1 MNGLVPPR
9 KVAFY
14 IRVSTERQAK
24 VEEGSLKNQEQM
36 LRAEL
41 DRRNAQHKD
50 WGTFVESYVDEGI
63 SGKTTNRPAFQ
74 RLMQD
79 IELGRIDTVM
89 FTELSRLS
97 RSLKDFLNIFEFAQR
112 YTCDLVCLK
121 TEIDTTSP
129 YQSLVTKILMV
140 FAEFEREMTSR
151 RTALN
156 AYERSKRGLANG
168 GAAPPGYRRD
178 KKRKGYLIV
187 DPVES
192 RIVQEI
198 FSMYLKEQS
207 IKQTVEQIQEHYHEP
222 LGRNITRSKVYTILT
237 NKAYVGVRE
246 IYRRDEANRQE
257 VAAVWEPIIDRQTFD
272 QVQVALQKNRDR
284 YNRHLDRG
292 RFAYLFSGLIRCGN
306 CGQRLQGKSAWS
318 SSNRHR
324 YHYYSHRRS
333 CPKGGIVRIDAALI
347 HRLVLG
353 WLRDIMNDGE
363 RFERLRQEGVKRV
376 NHRIEELQE
385 ALTQID
391 QQQTFL
397 VEQIDTRIN
406 ELARSKEDAIRC
418 SIEASITRLASRQ
431 EELRQERLY
440 AEHEVGQLE
449 ALATSPRLF
458 ANYQKQI
465 RKTLGLVDQ
474 DGHAENAK
482 TALKDLLAAL
492 TLNPEAIKIA
502 LSGLVNQRAP
512 SSTLSVA
519 APPDRLE
526 LPT

>member
-1 MNGLVPPR
+1 
-9 KVAFY
+9 
-14 IRVSTERQAK
+14 
-24 VEEGSLKNQEQM
+24 
-36 LRAEL
+36 
-41 DRRNAQHKD
+41 
-50 WGTFVESYVDEGI
+50 
-63 SGKTTNRPAFQ
+63 
-74 RLMQD
+74 
-79 IELGRIDTVM
+79 
-89 FTELSRLS
+89 
-97 RSLKDFLNIFEFAQR
+97 
-112 YTCDLVCLK
+112 
-121 TEIDTTSP
+121 
-129 YQSLVTKILMV
+129 
-140 FAEFEREMTSR
+140 
-151 RTALN
+151 
-156 AYERSKRGLANG
+156 
-168 GAAPPGYRRD
+168 
-178 KKRKGYLIV
+178 
-187 DPVES
+187 
-192 RIVQEI
+192 
-198 FSMYLKEQS
+198 
-207 IKQTVEQIQEHYHEP
+207 
-222 LGRNITRSKVYTILT
+222 
-237 NKAYVGVRE
+237 VRE

-318 SSNRHR
+318 SSNRRR

-333 CPKGGIVRIDAALI
+333 CPKGGIGRIDAVLI

-363 RFERLRQEGVKRV
+363 LFERLRQEGVKRV

-406 ELARSKEDAIRC
+406 ELARSKEDHVRR
-418 SIEASITRLASRQ
+418 SIEASITRLESRS

-440 AEHEVGQLE
+440 AEHEIGQLE

-465 RKTLGLVDQ
+465 RKTLGLVNQ

-482 TALKDLLAAL
+482 TALKDLLAGLSL
-492 TLNPEAIKIA
+492 TPEGIRIA
-502 LSGLVNQRAP
+502 LSGLVNQRAL
-512 SSTLSVA
+512 SSTLLVA